1 MRTNVLPAPASLHIF
16 LENTLFN
23 ICQFQQE
30 DDEDFS
36 VLCTSKKK
44 KMKSVLLLVTM
55 CRLIPDYSD
64 CSSCH
69 LSCKQLPE
77 WDGELACHIDSQ
89 ENLLCYWLPVSSAQ
103 GITNYTITLKWD
115 KIKKCLERNISSSS
129 IKVERSCLYM
139 NRPVTIWVS
148 VIYSAES
155 CVKTKNISFIPSKAV
170 KCGSPSNINAHQ
182 VSNKFVI
189 KWDPPKTYM
198 QYELRYKEVLPA
210 SSEWIVV
217 PIANN
222 AVNVTVSGLHVTSSY
237 IAQLRCIPND
247 EHHCVCVWS
256 REVVVPHKLTE
267 KPMISYTTITE
278 LPPGRRSVF
287 LKWKTTQ
294 NRNVIG
300 YYVNVERIPNSCNKP
315 PSHISLTEEKLHLN
329 LSMAYYRLNISAY
342 NAAGESPQTTY
353 IVPNFTTT
361 VLGQL
366 NAIPQGNNTV
376 ITWTPEYNPQ
386 CFIVDWGTGKEDMHM
401 KIITKPV
408 ENFTLGH
415 LQPYVLYKIMVH
427 ASDTCQCENFM
438 RHERTFGA
446 TRFYSV
452 EGVPQIGPANVTF
465 SNVRKHSALVRWTAI
480 PAEDCLGF
488 LQGYRINCTDTM
500 KTTSLAVTVNYSTT
514 SYLLQGLKEKTVY
527 RVQISGITSAGEGS
541 QSQPQSFSTLKYDTG
556 EFEGIVT
563 ALCLGIMFTMIF
575 IPIICS
581 LMLRRSKRQCWP
593 SVPNPRNSSTI
604 QEMARTNPE
613 DTLGPISISLLQI
626 QSDNDTTSLHVIE
639 WESKASWELEP
650 FEGTKE
656 DSEPDKSQFEVAR
669 GSPDTSANASK
680 ISEKETAAEKERA
693 SSTIRTPLLSDYTN
707 VEFSQKAMLNL
718 IMNHPAKSA
727 SPHMET
733 KLNNE
738 ENAKQHFLF
747 VPQDYVKQNQVVFMP
762 TGPTLVETVTCW
774 N

>member
-1 MRTNVLPAPASLHIF
+1 MLDDDNDVKEQFYCKLDHI
-16 LENTLFN
+16 LTDTKWN
-23 ICQFQQE
+23 
-30 DDEDFS
+30 
-36 VLCTSKKK
+36 
-44 KMKSVLLLVTM
+44 
-55 CRLIPDYSD
+55 
-64 CSSCH
+64 
-69 LSCKQLPE
+69 
-77 WDGELACHIDSQ
+77 GELACHVDSQ

-103 GITNYTITLKWD
+103 GSTNYTIILKWD

-129 IKVERSCLYM
+129 IKVERSHLYM
-139 NRPVTIWVS
+139 SRPVTIWVS
-148 VIYSAES
+148 VIYSTES

-189 KWDPPKTYM
+189 KWDPPKTSM
-198 QYELRYKEVLPA
+198 QYELRYKEVPPA

-247 EHHCVCVWS
+247 EQHCVCIWS

-361 VLGQL
+361 VLGEL
-366 NAIPQGNNTV
+366 NAVPQGNNTV

-401 KIITKPV
+401 KIITNPV

-438 RHERTFGA
+438 QHERTFGA
-446 TRFYSV
+446 THFYSV
-452 EGVPQIGPANVTF
+452 EGVPKIGPANVTF
-465 SNVRKHSALVRWTAI
+465 FNVMKHSALVRWTAI

-500 KTTSLAVTVNYSTT
+500 KTTSLAVTVNSSTT

-527 RVQISGITSAGEGS
+527 RVQISGITSAGEGR

-581 LMLRRSKRQCWP
+581 SMLRRSKRQCWP

-604 QEMARTNPE
+604 QEMARTNPQ

-650 FEGTKE
+650 FEDTKE
-656 DSEPDKSQFEVAR
+656 DNEPDKSQFEVAG
-669 GSPDTSANASK
+669 GSPDTSADASN
-680 ISEKETAAEKERA
+680 ITEKETAAEKERA
-693 SSTIRTPLLSDYTN
+693 SSLMRTPLLSDYTN

-718 IMNHPAKSA
+718 IMSHPAKAA

-733 KLNNE
+733 KLNNA
-738 ENAKQHFLF
+738 ENAKQHFLLA
-747 VPQDYVKQNQVVFMP
+747 PQDYVKQNQVVFMP
-762 TGPTLVETVTCW
+762 TGPTLVEKVTCW